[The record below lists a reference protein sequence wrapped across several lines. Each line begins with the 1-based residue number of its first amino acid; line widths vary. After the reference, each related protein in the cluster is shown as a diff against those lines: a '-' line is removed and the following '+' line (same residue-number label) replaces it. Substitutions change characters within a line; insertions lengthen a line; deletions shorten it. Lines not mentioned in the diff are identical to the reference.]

1 MAKMPSKAPILAAF
15 KASLQRMFALVFK
28 EVRATLSS
36 LVGIMTLVVFLL
48 MTSLFIWVFP
58 NNVLDQQYAN
68 LDLLFFYAP
77 WVFLFLIPALTM
89 RSFAEEKRTGT
100 IELLLT
106 RPISELQIVLAK
118 YAAIKVLIVL
128 AVAPTLFYYFSLMHL
143 GDPPGNLDKGGI
155 LGSYI
160 GLLLLAAGFAA
171 IGTFASSI
179 TSNQVVSF
187 IIAVML
193 CFFAFLGFDL
203 MGSFETFGALQS
215 TILRLGMQEHYL
227 ALSRG
232 VLDSRDIVYFI
243 GCSAL
248 FLTFSWAALRSRRW

>member
-1 MAKMPSKAPILAAF
+1 MLALISKEI
-15 KASLQRMFALVFK
+15 
-28 EVRATLSS
+28 RATLGS

-48 MTSLFIWVFP
+48 MTGLFIWVFP
-58 NNVLDQQYAN
+58 NNVLDQQYAD

-77 WVFLFLIPALTM
+77 WIFLFLIPALTM

-118 YAAIKVLIVL
+118 YISVILLIIL
-128 AVAPTLFYYFSLMHL
+128 ALLPTLFYYVSIIEL
-143 GDPPGNLDKGGI
+143 GDPPGNLDKGGTW
-155 LGSYI
+155 GSYI
-160 GLLLLAAGFAA
+160 GLLLLASEFAA

-179 TSNQVVSF
+179 TQNQVVAF
-187 IIAVML
+187 IVAVL
-193 CFFAFLGFDL
+193 FCFFTFIGFE
-203 MGSFETFGALQS
+203 MVGSFESFGAMQS
-215 TILRLGMQEHYL
+215 TILRLGMQEHYIS
-227 ALSRG
+227 LSRG

-248 FLTFSWAALRSRRW
+248 FIVFSWAAIRSRRW